1 MVNFKSIGSKIV
13 AKMMQKIASND
24 SASKKVIEQIT
35 GDIRNNFNKVGCDN
49 CCIFIGSK
57 KYKDYAEKTGGNV
70 FEINKNDLLKIQGIP
85 DGMLT
90 FETFSKLFSGENSGG
105 NFCVVLHVDSEN
117 DLAMSIYSYTDLN
130 EEIET
135 DLIVSKKLTDFIG
148 DAIKSMSEQENDVP
162 GAVMGAM
169 ENIIPAQLPDN
180 E

>member
-35 GDIRNNFNKVGCDN
+35 GDIRNNFNKMGCDN

-57 KYKDYAEKTGGNV
+57 TYKDYAEKTGHSV

-105 NFCVVLHVDSEN
+105 KFCVVLHVDSDN
-117 DLAMSIYSYTDLN
+117 DLVMSIYSYMD
-130 EEIET
+130 ESGEIET
-135 DLIVSKKLTDFIG
+135 DLVVSKKLTDFIG
-148 DAIKSMSEQENDVP
+148 GAIKSMSDQESDVS
-162 GAVMGAM
+162 GVVVDAL
-169 ENIIPAQLPDN
+169 ENINPTQMTDN